1 MEDGDWTSE
10 DALFLFCLGGASFV
24 SADSEDAVSVGVIA
38 AARRL
43 RSVDTTPLPAVA
55 PLAAVSFIVLGAA
68 APDLFD
74 TAAVAGFR
82 VAVFDCAAGTDEL
95 LGRSASAQPGFLCRG

>member
-1 MEDGDWTSE
+1 MEDGDWTSD
-10 DALFLFCLGGASFV
+10 DALFLRPRPRPRPLGGASFV

-55 PLAAVSFIVLGAA
+55 LLAAVSFIVLGTG

-82 VAVFDCAAGTDEL
+82 EAVFD
-95 LGRSASAQPGFLCRG
+95 